1 MYSSA
6 YMKNK
11 LTETKP
17 KKQPMVLHVSAKCS
31 DMFNAQL
38 VPGVNGESVSEMDG
52 YVPKWFPNPEAEH
65 YGDYV
70 ELEID
75 VATGQILNWKTPTIG
90 DVAETFGKK
99 N

>member
-38 VPGVNGESVSEMDG
+38 VPGVNG
-52 YVPKWFPNPEAEH
+52 
-65 YGDYV
+65 
-70 ELEID
+70 
-75 VATGQILNWKTPTIG
+75 
-90 DVAETFGKK
+90 
-99 N
+99 